1 MAVGKSFHQ
10 FLSLPDLPGRLASSI
25 EFRDCYDAV
34 AQIAAEHSQAPLV
47 LREGEDS
54 TRHILDIIRSSEG
67 GYAFLQYPSTLLV
80 DSLPGDCCIGDKF
93 GVQLINPKTA
103 LASWMESESSFAMK
117 VGDAREMGEELDSLI
132 VSVYRQVQDIWGLP
146 LELSCFIEALRYR
159 LHSFSSRKLETAY
172 FHSIELS
179 DRANG
184 PTLVQQRL
192 PR

>member
-1 MAVGKSFHQ
+1 MAVGKSFQQ
-10 FLSLPDLPGRLASSI
+10 FLSLPDLPDRLASNNK
-25 EFRDCYDAV
+25 FRNCYDTV

-67 GYAFLQYPSTLLV
+67 GYAFLQFPSSLLV
-80 DSLPGDCCIGDKF
+80 DILPEDCCIGDNF

-103 LASWMESESSFAMK
+103 LASWMDSEPSVAMK
-117 VGDAREMGEELDSLI
+117 AGEARKMGERLDSLI
-132 VSVYRQVQDIWGLP
+132 ASVHRQVQDIWGLP
-146 LELSCFIEALRYR
+146 LELSCFIEALRYQ
-159 LHSFSSRKLETAY
+159 LHSFTSKKLETAY

>member
-1 MAVGKSFHQ
+1 MAVGKSFQQ

-67 GYAFLQYPSTLLV
+67 GYAFLQFPSSLLV
-80 DSLPGDCCIGDKF
+80 DILPVDCCIGDNF
-93 GVQLINPKTA
+93 GVQLISPKTA
-103 LASWMESESSFAMK
+103 QASWMDSEPSVALK
-117 VGDAREMGEELDSLI
+117 VGEAREMGKQLDTLI
-132 VSVYRQVQDIWGLP
+132 ASVHRQVQDIWELP
-146 LELSCFIEALRYR
+146 VELSCFIEALRYH
-159 LHSFSSRKLETAY
+159 LHSFTSRKLETAY